1 MKVQIIEK
9 NGKPEWAV
17 IPYREYR
24 RLSEAA
30 EMAEDVRDFDEA
42 VSEKDEEAVP
52 HAIVQRLVMGEQPV
66 KVWREY
72 RGLTQAVLARAAH
85 ITPAYLSQIETG
97 ARKGSVR
104 VLTTLA
110 RTLQVDMEDL
120 VPRGMESSA

>member
-30 EMAEDVRDFDEA
+30 EMAEDGRDFDEA
-42 VSEKDEEAVP
+42 VSRDEEAVP
-52 HAIVQRLVMGEQPV
+52 HAMVQRLVTGERPV

-72 RGLTQAVLARAAH
+72 RGLTQAALARAAR

-97 ARKGSVR
+97 ARGGSVR
-104 VLTTLA
+104 VLTALA
-110 RTLQVDMEDL
+110 RALQVDVKDL
-120 VPRGMESSA
+120 VARGTESSV

>member
-17 IPYREYR
+17 IPYKEYR

-42 VSEKDEEAVP
+42 VSRDEETVP
-52 HAIVQRLVMGEQPV
+52 HAVVQRLVMGEQPV

-72 RGLTQAVLARAAH
+72 RGLTQAALARAAR

-97 ARKGSVR
+97 VREGSVR
-104 VLTTLA
+104 VLTALA
-110 RTLQVDMEDL
+110 RTLQVDVEDL
-120 VPRGMESSA
+120 VARGIESRV

>member
-42 VSEKDEEAVP
+42 ISRDEETVP
-52 HAIVQRLVMGEQPV
+52 HAVVQRLVMGEQPV

-72 RGLTQAVLARAAH
+72 RGLTQAALARAAR

-97 ARKGSVR
+97 VREGSVR
-104 VLTTLA
+104 VLTALA
-110 RTLQVDMEDL
+110 RTLQVDVEDL
-120 VPRGMESSA
+120 VARGIESRV

>member
-42 VSEKDEEAVP
+42 VSRDEETVP
-52 HAIVQRLVMGEQPV
+52 HAVVQRLVMGEQPV

-72 RGLTQAVLARAAH
+72 RGLTQAALARAAR

-97 ARKGSVR
+97 AREGSVR
-104 VLTTLA
+104 VLTALA
-110 RTLQVDMEDL
+110 RTLQVDVEDL
-120 VPRGMESSA
+120 VARGTESSV

>member
-17 IPYREYR
+17 IPYMEYR

-42 VSEKDEEAVP
+42 VSRDEETVP
-52 HAIVQRLVMGEQPV
+52 HAIVQRLVRGEQPV

-72 RGLTQAVLARAAH
+72 RGLAQDGLSPRPL
-85 ITPAYLSQIETG
+85 ISLPLICPKLKPAPAKE
-97 ARKGSVR
+97 VC
-104 VLTTLA
+104 
-110 RTLQVDMEDL
+110 
-120 VPRGMESSA
+120 ESSPPSPGRFR

>member
-42 VSEKDEEAVP
+42 VSRDEETVP
-52 HAIVQRLVMGEQPV
+52 HAVVQRLVMGEQPV

-72 RGLTQAVLARAAH
+72 RGLTQAALARAAR

-97 ARKGSVR
+97 VREGSVR
-104 VLTTLA
+104 VLTALA
-110 RTLQVDMEDL
+110 RTLQVDVEDL
-120 VPRGMESSA
+120 VARGIESRV

>member
-42 VSEKDEEAVP
+42 VSRDEEAVP
-52 HAIVQRLVMGEQPV
+52 HAIVQRLVMDEQPV

-72 RGLTQAVLARAAH
+72 RGLTQAALARAAR

-97 ARKGSVR
+97 AREGSVR
-104 VLTTLA
+104 VLTALA
-110 RTLQVDMEDL
+110 RTLQVDVEDL
-120 VPRGMESSA
+120 VARGTESSV

>member
-42 VSEKDEEAVP
+42 VSRDEEAVP
-52 HAIVQRLVMGEQPV
+52 HAMVQRLVTGERPV

-72 RGLTQAVLARAAH
+72 RGLTQAALARAAR

-97 ARKGSVR
+97 AREGSVR
-104 VLTTLA
+104 VLTALA
-110 RTLQVDMEDL
+110 RTLQVDVEDL
-120 VPRGMESSA
+120 VARGTESSV

>member
-17 IPYREYR
+17 IPYMEYR

-42 VSEKDEEAVP
+42 VSRDEETVP
-52 HAIVQRLVMGEQPV
+52 HAIVQRLVRGEQPV

-72 RGLTQAVLARAAH
+72 RGLAQAALARAVH
-85 ITPAYLSQIETG
+85 ISPAYLSQIETG
-97 ARKGSVR
+97 AREGSVR
-104 VLTTLA
+104 VITTLA
-110 RTLQVDMEDL
+110 RTLQVDVEDL
-120 VPRGMESSA
+120 VTQGTEAGV